1 MTTSV
6 HEVMEAFR
14 QERTNYDRGA
24 KFEELMVRYF
34 ELDPI
39 YSSTFDR
46 VMRWS
51 DWEGRNGQPDTGI
64 DLVARNRGDGSWTAI
79 QCKFY
84 EPHHYVSKA
93 DIDSFLAASGKE
105 GFSNRIVVSTTEHWG
120 GNAEET
126 IKKQTIPVQRIGL
139 SEIAAAPIDWHMA
152 WPVEDQLEVDLKPA
166 AKHQPRPHQQEAIEK
181 VTTGFA
187 EHERGKL
194 IMACGTGKTFT
205 SLKLAETMAV
215 AARKQARGG
224 AFRVLFLVPSISLMS
239 QTLREWTGQTALPM
253 ASYAVCSDT
262 KASRAAED
270 ISAVDVVIPVT
281 TDATKLAH
289 AIAGEVGEPEV
300 SVVFSTYQSL
310 PVIHDAQ
317 AQGAPGFDLIVC
329 DEAHRTTGATLAGV
343 DESNFVKIHDADY
356 ITGTKRL
363 YMTATPRI
371 FAEETKAKAT
381 ENAAVL
387 TSMDD
392 ETVYGPEFHRLGFG
406 DAVGRGL
413 LTDYKV
419 LVLTVDEEYIAGPLQ
434 QQLADE
440 NHELTLD
447 DATRI
452 VGCWNGLAKRTG
464 HNGAGGFGAG
474 EKPMQRAVAF
484 LRDIKTSKRLAGI
497 FEEVIDAYETA
508 GDNILRCSVEHVDG
522 TFNALERNRRLDWLK
537 APVPE
542 GECRIL
548 SNARCLSE
556 GVDVPALDAVMFL
569 NPRNSVVDVIQSVGR
584 VMRKAPDKD
593 YGYIILP
600 VAVPAGMAPGQAL
613 ADNQRFKVVWQVLQ
627 ALRAHDDRFNAM
639 VNKLDLNKSKA
650 PDNLLTVHVGPGE
663 GDDEYTDKTTTDREQ
678 EDALRRGVQ
687 GMLNL
692 ELEWRDAVYAKI
704 VDRVGTRTYW
714 EDWAKDVADIAGA
727 QQTRIRALVDNADA
741 EVAEQFAAFVK
752 GLRENLNDSIDADS
766 AISMLSQHL
775 ITKPV
780 FDALFEG
787 YDFAAHN
794 PVSIVMDTMATALE
808 GKGLDAETEKL
819 ASFYESVRMR
829 AAGVDNAEGKQRII
843 AELYEK
849 FFKLGFRKQADALGI
864 VYTPTEVVDFILR
877 AADDVSRA
885 EFGRGLTD
893 EGVHILDPFTGTGT
907 FITRLLQSGII
918 SEHDLARKYASELH
932 ANEIML
938 LAYYIAAVNIEATYH
953 GLAGGDYR
961 PFEGIV
967 LTDTF
972 QMSEDGD
979 TLDTDMFTANNERGV
994 AQLESP
1000 IKVIVGN
1007 PPYSAGQSSA
1017 NDNNQNL
1024 KYPSLDRAIEQSYV
1038 ARSLAT
1044 SSRTTY
1050 DPYIRA
1056 IRWATDR
1063 IGNSGIIAYV
1073 TNGGW
1078 IDANSSDGIRLT
1090 LAEEFSSLYVFNL
1103 RGNMRKSN
1111 WKEEGGQIFGS
1122 GSQATIAV
1130 LIAVKNPSKSDP
1142 CQLNYRNIGDCLTRE
1157 KKLEIIQDATLDNT
1171 DWQIIKPNATG
1182 DWIDQRDDGFTSFSA
1197 IGAKG
1202 VATGGNTVF
1211 DSYSLGLGTNR
1222 DAWVYSYSTEK
1233 LFDNVPRMIANY
1245 QSLHKPYREFASK
1258 HGIVKHN
1265 EKTVTSFL
1273 ANNAMAADPKFISW
1287 SRSLRTHLARGTNIH
1302 FHEDHFVES
1311 MYRPFSKQHVYY
1323 DQHLNHERSK
1333 LPSAFPTPHHR
1344 NIGIYLNGTHSSSPF
1359 ACLMLDTVPCLDL
1372 YGKGGQFFP
1381 RWTYEKTAHE
1391 EGQLALSESKPDV
1404 DELGYRRIDNITDE
1418 ILEDYRDSY
1427 SSPISKDDIFYYV
1440 YAVLH
1445 SPEYRSAYSINLT
1458 KMLPHIP
1465 KIADLEVFRTF
1476 SNLGRELA
1484 NLHLGYETVEPY
1496 PLTEVVRD
1504 DAPSD
1509 DYERY
1514 RVTKMKDGPGKDKS
1528 KLLYNRWITLERIPV
1543 EAHEY
1548 ILGPRSALDWLVDR
1562 YQVKLNK
1569 ASGITNDPN
1578 DWAIE
1583 HKDPSYILDLIK
1595 RVTTVSVCTVDLVSK
1610 LPTLDTVTP

>member
-1 MTTSV
+1 
-6 HEVMEAFR
+6 MEAFR

-39 YSSTFDR
+39 YSTTFDR

-64 DLVARNRGDGSWTAI
+64 DLVARHRGDGSWTAI

-84 EPHHYVSKA
+84 EPHHHIAKA
-93 DIDSFLAASGKE
+93 DIDSFLAASGKN
-105 GFSNRIVVSTTEHWG
+105 GFSNRIIVSTTDHWG
-120 GNAEET
+120 RNAEET
-126 IKKQTIPVQRIGL
+126 LKDQSIPVQRIGL
-139 SEIAAAPIDWHMA
+139 SEIAAAPIDWHVA
-152 WPVEDQLEVDLKPA
+152 WPTEDVLEVELAPA
-166 AKHQPRPHQQEAIEK
+166 TKHQPRPHQQEAIEK
-181 VTTGFA
+181 VTAGFSTQD
-187 EHERGKL
+187 RGKL
-194 IMACGTGKTFT
+194 VMACGTGKTFT
-205 SLKLAETMAV
+205 SLKLVETMAG
-215 AARKQARGG
+215 ATRQQGRAG

-239 QTLREWTGQTALPM
+239 QTLREWTGQTAMPM

-262 KASRAAED
+262 KASKAAED
-270 ISAVDVVIPVT
+270 ISTVDVVIPVT

-289 AIAGEVGEPEV
+289 AIASEVGEPEV

-317 AQGAPGFDLIVC
+317 QQGAPGFDLIVC

-343 DESNFVKIHDADY
+343 DESNFVKIHDGSY

-484 LRDIKTSKRLAGI
+484 LRDIKTSKRLAGT
-497 FEEVIDAYETA
+497 FEEVIDAYEAA

-522 TFNALERNRRLDWLK
+522 TYNALERNHRLDWLK
-537 APVPE
+537 APIPE

-600 VAVPAGMAPGQAL
+600 VAVPAGMAPEEAL
-613 ADNQRFKVVWQVLQ
+613 ADNKRFKVVWQVLQ

-650 PDNLLTVHVGPGE
+650 TDKLMIGHVGAGDGE
-663 GDDEYTDKTTTDREQ
+663 DEYTDKTTTDQEQ

-692 ELEWRDAVYAKI
+692 EMEWRDAVYAKI
-704 VDRVGTRTYW
+704 VDKVGTRTYW

-727 QQTRIRALVDNADA
+727 QQTRIRALVDQADD
-741 EVAEQFAAFVK
+741 EVAGQFTAFVK
-752 GLRENLNDSIDADS
+752 GLRENLNDSIGAES

-819 ASFYESVRMR
+819 VGFYESVRMR

-864 VYTPTEVVDFILR
+864 VYTPTEVVDFIIR

-953 GLAGGDYR
+953 GIAGGDYR

-972 QMSEDGD
+972 QMSEHDD
-979 TLDTDMFTANNERGV
+979 TLDTEMFTANNDR
-994 AQLESP
+994 AATQLEAP
-1000 IKVIVGN
+1000 IKIIVGN
-1007 PPYSAGQSSA
+1007 PPYSVGQTSA
-1017 NDNNQNL
+1017 NDNN
-1024 KYPSLDRAIEQSYV
+1024 E
-1038 ARSLAT
+1038 
-1044 SSRTTY
+1044 
-1050 DPYIRA
+1050 
-1056 IRWATDR
+1056 
-1063 IGNSGIIAYV
+1063 
-1073 TNGGW
+1073 
-1078 IDANSSDGIRLT
+1078 
-1090 LAEEFSSLYVFNL
+1090 
-1103 RGNMRKSN
+1103 
-1111 WKEEGGQIFGS
+1111 
-1122 GSQATIAV
+1122 
-1130 LIAVKNPSKSDP
+1130 
-1142 CQLNYRNIGDCLTRE
+1142 
-1157 KKLEIIQDATLDNT
+1157 
-1171 DWQIIKPNATG
+1171 
-1182 DWIDQRDDGFTSFSA
+1182 
-1197 IGAKG
+1197 
-1202 VATGGNTVF
+1202 
-1211 DSYSLGLGTNR
+1211 
-1222 DAWVYSYSTEK
+1222 
-1233 LFDNVPRMIANY
+1233 
-1245 QSLHKPYREFASK
+1245 
-1258 HGIVKHN
+1258 
-1265 EKTVTSFL
+1265 
-1273 ANNAMAADPKFISW
+1273 
-1287 SRSLRTHLARGTNIH
+1287 
-1302 FHEDHFVES
+1302 
-1311 MYRPFSKQHVYY
+1311 
-1323 DQHLNHERSK
+1323 
-1333 LPSAFPTPHHR
+1333 
-1344 NIGIYLNGTHSSSPF
+1344 
-1359 ACLMLDTVPCLDL
+1359 
-1372 YGKGGQFFP
+1372 
-1381 RWTYEKTAHE
+1381 
-1391 EGQLALSESKPDV
+1391 
-1404 DELGYRRIDNITDE
+1404 
-1418 ILEDYRDSY
+1418 
-1427 SSPISKDDIFYYV
+1427 
-1440 YAVLH
+1440 
-1445 SPEYRSAYSINLT
+1445 
-1458 KMLPHIP
+1458 
-1465 KIADLEVFRTF
+1465 
-1476 SNLGRELA
+1476 
-1484 NLHLGYETVEPY
+1484 
-1496 PLTEVVRD
+1496 
-1504 DAPSD
+1504 AP
-1509 DYERY
+1509 
-1514 RVTKMKDGPGKDKS
+1514 
-1528 KLLYNRWITLERIPV
+1528 
-1543 EAHEY
+1543 
-1548 ILGPRSALDWLVDR
+1548 
-1562 YQVKLNK
+1562 
-1569 ASGITNDPN
+1569 
-1578 DWAIE
+1578 
-1583 HKDPSYILDLIK
+1583 
-1595 RVTTVSVCTVDLVSK
+1595 
-1610 LPTLDTVTP
+1610 

>member
-64 DLVARNRGDGSWTAI
+64 DLVARHRGDGSWTAI

-105 GFSNRIVVSTTEHWG
+105 GFSNRIIISTTEHWG

-126 IKKQTIPVQRIGL
+126 IKKQAIPVQRIGL
-139 SEIAAAPIDWHMA
+139 SEIAAAPIDWHVA
-152 WPVEDQLEVDLKPA
+152 WPAEDQLEVDLKPA

-181 VTTGFA
+181 VTAGFTA
-187 EHERGKL
+187 HDRGKL

-205 SLKLAETMAV
+205 SLKLVETMAA
-215 AARKQARGG
+215 AAREQGRAG

-239 QTLREWTGQTALPM
+239 QTLREWTGQTAMPM

-270 ISAVDVVIPVT
+270 ISTVDVVIPVT
-281 TDATKLAH
+281 TDATRLAH

-356 ITGTKRL
+356 ITGAKRL

-371 FAEETKAKAT
+371 FAEETKAKAN

-484 LRDIKTSKRLAGI
+484 LRDIKTSKRLAGA
-497 FEEVIDAYETA
+497 FEEVIDAYESA

-522 TFNALERNRRLDWLK
+522 TYNALERNHRLDWLK

-584 VMRKAPDKD
+584 VMRKAPEKD

-600 VAVPAGMAPGQAL
+600 VAVPAGMAPEQAL

-639 VNKLDLNKSKA
+639 VNKLDLNKSQATDK
-650 PDNLLTVHVGPGE
+650 LMIGHVGAGD
-663 GDDEYTDKTTTDREQ
+663 GDDEYTDKTSTEREQ

-704 VDRVGTRTYW
+704 VDKVGTRTYW

-727 QQTRIRALVDNADA
+727 QQTRIRALVDQADD

-752 GLRENLNDSIDADS
+752 GLRENLNDSIDAES

-819 ASFYESVRMR
+819 TGFYESVRMR
-829 AAGVDNAEGKQRII
+829 AAGVDSAEGKQRII

-961 PFEGIV
+961 PFNGIV

-972 QMSEDGD
+972 QMSEHGD
-979 TLDTDMFTANNERGV
+979 TLDMAMFTANNDRAV
-994 AQLESP
+994 TQLEAP
-1000 IKVIVGN
+1000 IKVIIGN
-1007 PPYSAGQSSA
+1007 PPYSVGQSSA
-1017 NDNNQNL
+1017 NDNNANL
-1024 KYPSLDRAIEQSYV
+1024 AYPTLDAAIARTYVTRSTATNKNSL
-1038 ARSLAT
+1038 
-1044 SSRTTY
+1044 Y
-1050 DPYIRA
+1050 DSYIRA

-1063 IGNSGIIAYV
+1063 IGNSGVIAYV

-1078 IDANSSDGIRLT
+1078 IDGNTADGLRLT
-1090 LAEEFSSLYVFNL
+1090 LAEEFSTLYVFNL
-1103 RGNMRKSN
+1103 RGNQRTSGEQSRK
-1111 WKEEGGQIFGS
+1111 EGGKIFGS
-1122 GSQATIAV
+1122 GSRNTVAI
-1130 LIAVKNPSKSDP
+1130 LIAVKKPASPGP
-1142 CQLNYRNIGDCLTRE
+1142 CRVHYHDIGDYLTRE
-1157 KKLEIIQDATLDNT
+1157 EKLDIVNCATLDNVA
-1171 DWQIIKPNATG
+1171 WKLIEPNAAG
-1182 DWIDQRDDGFTSFSA
+1182 DWLSQRNHEFTTYPA
-1197 IGAKG
+1197 IGEKKVTADTIAIFQTYSRG
-1202 VATGGNTVF
+1202 LATA
-1211 DSYSLGLGTNR
+1211 R
-1222 DAWVYSYSTEK
+1222 DAWCYNYSKAAVET
-1233 LFDNVPRMIANY
+1233 NMRRMIDNY
-1245 QSLHKPYREFASK
+1245 NRQVNLVAT
-1258 HGIVKHN
+1258 N
-1265 EKTVTSFL
+1265 TTT
-1273 ANNAMAADPKFISW
+1273 ADQVDSDFSRISW
-1287 SRSLRTHLARGTNIH
+1287 NRGLRKDLARGKYHKFNSERLYTGA
-1302 FHEDHFVES
+1302 
-1311 MYRPFSKQHVYY
+1311 YRPFTRQHVYF
-1323 DQHLNHERSK
+1323 DRSMNDMVYQ
-1333 LPSAFPTPHHR
+1333 LDTLFPTSHHR
-1344 NIGIYLNGTHSSSPF
+1344 NLGILLTGPASHFEFTPF
-1359 ACLMLDTVPCLDL
+1359 IVDALPNLHTLDTA
-1372 YGKGGQFFP
+1372 QFFA
-1381 RWTYEKTAHE
+1381 RWTYEKVTTK
-1391 EGQLALSESKPDV
+1391 EGQLDLEAIADAV
-1404 DELGYRRIDNITDE
+1404 DEHGYRRVDNITDRA
-1418 ILEDYRDSY
+1418 LADYRSSY
-1427 SSPISKDDIFYYV
+1427 GEAVTKDDVFYYV
-1440 YAVLH
+1440 YGLLH
-1445 SPEYRSAYSINLT
+1445 SPDYRSTYASDLT
-1458 KMLPHIP
+1458 KMLPRIP
-1465 KIADLEVFRTF
+1465 KVASASDFKTFADA
-1476 SNLGRELA
+1476 GRQLA
-1484 NLHLGYETVEPY
+1484 ELHLGYETAEPY
-1496 PLTEVVRD
+1496 PLTEVVKD
-1504 DAPSD
+1504 GAPTD
-1509 DYERY
+1509 PAQLY
-1514 RVTKMKDGPGKDKS
+1514 RVSKPKYGTGKDKT
-1528 KLLYNRWITLERIPV
+1528 KIIYNAWITLERIPAA
-1543 EAHEY
+1543 AHAY
-1548 ILGPRSALDWLVDR
+1548 MLGPRSGLDWLIDR
-1562 YQVKLNK
+1562 YQVKVDKN
-1569 ASGITNDPN
+1569 SGIVNDPN
-1578 DWAIE
+1578 DWAAE
-1583 HKDPSYILDLIK
+1583 HATARYILDLIK
-1595 RVTTVSVCTVDLVSK
+1595 RVTTVSVRTNEVIGT
-1610 LPTLDTVTP
+1610 LPPLQINK

>member
-1 MTTSV
+1 VTPVTTSV
-6 HEVMEAFR
+6 HEVMAAFR

-64 DLVARNRGDGSWTAI
+64 DLVARHRGDGSWTAI

-105 GFSNRIVVSTTEHWG
+105 GFSNRIIVSTTEHWG

-139 SEIAAAPIDWHMA
+139 SEIAAAPIDWHVA
-152 WPVEDQLEVDLKPA
+152 WPAEDQLEVDLKPA

-181 VTTGFA
+181 VTAGFTA
-187 EHERGKL
+187 HDRGKL

-205 SLKLAETMAV
+205 SLKLVETMA
-215 AARKQARGG
+215 ATARQQGRTG

-262 KASRAAED
+262 KASKAAED
-270 ISAVDVVIPVT
+270 ISTVDVVIPVT

-289 AIAGEVGEPEV
+289 AITGEVGEPEV
-300 SVVFSTYQSL
+300 LVVFSTYQSL
-310 PVIHDAQ
+310 PVIHAAQ

-343 DESNFVKIHDADY
+343 DESTFVKIHDGSY
-356 ITGTKRL
+356 ITGSKRL

-371 FAEETKAKAT
+371 FAEETKVKAN

-484 LRDIKTSKRLAGI
+484 LRDIKTSKRLAGT
-497 FEEVIDAYETA
+497 FEDVIDAYESA

-522 TFNALERNRRLDWLK
+522 TYNALERNHRLDWLK

-542 GECRIL
+542 EECRIL

-600 VAVPAGMAPGQAL
+600 VAVPAGMAPEQAL

-639 VNKLDLNKSKA
+639 VNKLDLNKSQATDK
-650 PDNLLTVHVGPGE
+650 LMIGHVGAGDGE
-663 GDDEYTDKTTTDREQ
+663 DEYTDSNSTEREQ

-704 VDRVGTRTYW
+704 VDKVGTRTYW
-714 EDWAKDVADIAGA
+714 EDWAKDVADIAAA
-727 QQTRIRALVDNADA
+727 QQTRIRALVDQADDA
-741 EVAEQFAAFVK
+741 VIEQFATFVK
-752 GLRENLNDSIDADS
+752 GLQENLNDSIDAES

-808 GKGLDAETEKL
+808 GKGLDAETERL
-819 ASFYESVRMR
+819 AGFYESVRMR
-829 AAGVDNAEGKQRII
+829 ATGVDNAEGKQRII

-877 AADDVSRA
+877 AADDVSRT

-918 SEHDLARKYASELH
+918 TEHDLARKYASELH

-953 GLAGGDYR
+953 GIAGGDYR

-972 QMSEDGD
+972 QMSEHGD
-979 TLDTDMFTANNERGV
+979 TLDTEMFTANNDRGA
-994 AQLESP
+994 AQLEAP

-1007 PPYSAGQSSA
+1007 PPYSVGQSSA
-1017 NDNNQNL
+1017 NDNNTNL
-1024 KYPSLDRAIEQSYV
+1024 AYPTLDKGIERTYA
-1038 ARSLAT
+1038 ARSSAGLK
-1044 SSRTTY
+1044 RNLY
-1050 DPYIRA
+1050 DSYIRA

-1063 IGNSGIIAYV
+1063 IGDSGVIAYV

-1078 IDANSSDGIRLT
+1078 IDANTADGLRLT
-1090 LAEEFSSLYVFNL
+1090 LAEEFSSLYVLNL
-1103 RGNMRKSN
+1103 RGNARTSGEQRRKEKDN
-1111 WKEEGGQIFGS
+1111 IFGQ
-1122 GSQATIAV
+1122 GARTTIAILV
-1130 LIAVKNPSKSDP
+1130 AVKNPAHTQP
-1142 CQLNYRNIGDCLTRE
+1142 CVIHYRDVGDYLTRDQ
-1157 KKLEIIQDATLDNT
+1157 KID
-1171 DWQIIKPNATG
+1171 IIKESTLNTINWELIEPNEAG
-1182 DWIDQRDDGFTSFSA
+1182 DWTSQRNTKFTAYTPLGDKKSRT
-1197 IGAKG
+1197 GA
-1202 VATGGNTVF
+1202 TTVF
-1211 DSYSLGLGTNR
+1211 KTHSLGLSTSR
-1222 DAWVYSYSTEK
+1222 DAWCYNYSRTAVET
-1233 LFDNVPRMIANY
+1233 NMRRMIDVYNAQVEKVQTGNI
-1245 QSLHKPYREFASK
+1245 SLNAAEEDPQLINWSAGLRADLRRRRKLEF
-1258 HGIVKHN
+1258 
-1265 EKTVTSFL
+1265 
-1273 ANNAMAADPKFISW
+1273 DPQ
-1287 SRSLRTHLARGTNIH
+1287 NV
-1302 FHEDHFVES
+1302 VEGA
-1311 MYRPFSKQHVYY
+1311 YRPFSRQAVYF
-1323 DQHLNHERSK
+1323 DVGLNERVSQLK
-1333 LPSAFPTPHHR
+1333 DMYPTSNHQNWGILLTGPSSHFEFTPFMVDALPNLHT
-1344 NIGIYLNGTHSSSPF
+1344 
-1359 ACLMLDTVPCLDL
+1359 LDTC
-1372 YGKGGQFFP
+1372 QFFP
-1381 RWTYEKTAHE
+1381 RWTYEKAE
-1391 EGQLALSESKPDV
+1391 IPYGQLDLDGSTEDI
-1404 DELGYRRIDNITDE
+1404 DQYGYRRVDNVTDE
-1418 ILEDYRDSY
+1418 ILTDYRCSY
-1427 SSPISKDDIFYYV
+1427 GEDVTKDDVFYYV
-1440 YAVLH
+1440 YGVLH
-1445 SPEYRSAYSINLT
+1445 SPDYRSMYAADLT
-1458 KMLPHIP
+1458 KMLPRIP
-1465 KIADLEVFRTF
+1465 KVTSTADFQVFVGV
-1476 SNLGRELA
+1476 GRQLA
-1484 NLHLGYETVEPY
+1484 SLHLGYETVEPY
-1496 PLTEVVRD
+1496 PLTEVVKEG
-1504 DAPSD
+1504 APMNAAAL
-1509 DYERY
+1509 Y
-1514 RVTKMKDGPGKDKS
+1514 RVNKMKYGPGKDKT
-1528 KLLYNRWITLERIPV
+1528 KLIYNSWITLERIPA
-1543 EAHEY
+1543 EAQDY
-1548 ILGPRSALDWLVDR
+1548 LLGPRSGIDWLVDR
-1562 YQVKLNK
+1562 YQVKVDK
-1569 ASGITNDPN
+1569 KSGITNDPN
-1578 DWAIE
+1578 DWAVE
-1583 HKDPSYILDLIK
+1583 HGRPRYILDLIK
-1595 RVTTVSVCTVDLVSK
+1595 RVTTVSVRTVELVFQ
-1610 LPTLDTVTP
+1610 LPRLTTKNL

>member
-64 DLVARNRGDGSWTAI
+64 DLVARHRGDGSWTAI

-105 GFSNRIVVSTTEHWG
+105 GFSNRIIVSTTEHWG

-126 IKKQTIPVQRIGL
+126 IKAQAIPVQRIGL
-139 SEIAAAPIDWHMA
+139 SEIAAAPIDWHVA
-152 WPVEDQLEVDLKPA
+152 WPAEDQLEVDLKPA

-181 VTTGFA
+181 VIAGFST
-187 EHERGKL
+187 HDRGKL

-205 SLKLAETMAV
+205 SLKLVETMAG
-215 AARKQARGG
+215 AAREQGRVG

-239 QTLREWTGQTALPM
+239 QTLREWTGQTAVPM

-270 ISAVDVVIPVT
+270 ISTVDVVIPVT

-289 AIAGEVGEPEV
+289 AITGEVGEPEV

-310 PVIHDAQ
+310 PVIHQAQ
-317 AQGAPGFDLIVC
+317 AQGTPGFDLIVC

-356 ITGTKRL
+356 ITGAKRL

-392 ETVYGPEFHRLGFG
+392 ETIYGPEFHRLGFG

-484 LRDIKTSKRLAGI
+484 LRDIKTSKRLAGT
-497 FEEVIDAYETA
+497 FEEVIDAYEAA

-522 TFNALERNRRLDWLK
+522 TYNALERNHRLDWLK

-600 VAVPAGMAPGQAL
+600 VAVPAGMAPEEAL

-639 VNKLDLNKSKA
+639 VNKLNLNKSQVTDK
-650 PDNLLTVHVGPGE
+650 LMIGHVGAGD
-663 GDDEYTDKTTTDREQ
+663 GDDEYTDKTTTDQEQ

-704 VDRVGTRTYW
+704 VDKVGTRTYW
-714 EDWAKDVADIAGA
+714 EDWAKDVADIAAA
-727 QQTRIRALVDNADA
+727 QQTRIRALVDNADQ
-741 EVAEQFAAFVK
+741 EVSEQFAAFVK

-808 GKGLDAETEKL
+808 GRGLDAETEKL
-819 ASFYESVRMR
+819 AGFYESVRMR

-953 GLAGGDYR
+953 GIAGGDYQ

-972 QMSEDGD
+972 QMSEHGD
-979 TLDTDMFTANNERGV
+979 TLDTEMFTANNDRGV
-994 AQLESP
+994 AQLEAP

-1007 PPYSAGQSSA
+1007 PPYSVGQTSA
-1017 NDNNQNL
+1017 NDNNANL
-1024 KYPSLDRAIEQSYV
+1024 SYPMLDASIERTYAARTKAI
-1038 ARSLAT
+1038 
-1044 SSRTTY
+1044 SSRTLY
-1050 DPYIRA
+1050 DSYIRA

-1063 IGNSGIIAYV
+1063 IGESGVIAYV

-1078 IDANSSDGIRLT
+1078 IDANSSDGLRLS
-1090 LAEEFSSLYVFNL
+1090 LAEEFSSIYVFNL
-1103 RGNMRKSN
+1103 RGNQRTSGEQSRK
-1111 WKEEGGQIFGS
+1111 EGGKIFGS
-1122 GSQATIAV
+1122 GSRNTVAI
-1130 LIAVKNPSKSDP
+1130 LIAIKNPAHTGP
-1142 CQLNYRNIGDCLTRE
+1142 VRIHYRDIGDYLTRE
-1157 KKLEIIQDATLDNT
+1157 KKLEIVNQTTLSNTEWQTIRPNDA
-1171 DWQIIKPNATG
+1171 G
-1182 DWIDQRDDGFTSFSA
+1182 DWISQRNTQFDTYTA
-1197 IGAKG
+1197 IGDKKALPG
-1202 VATGGNTVF
+1202 EITVF
-1211 DSYSLGLGTNR
+1211 KTYSLGLATGR
-1222 DAWVYSYSTEK
+1222 DSWCYNFSRAHVESNVKSMLESYNHQVALVKSGEVEITE
-1233 LFDNVPRMIANY
+1233 VE
-1245 QSLHKPYREFASK
+1245 S
-1258 HGIVKHN
+1258 
-1265 EKTVTSFL
+1265 
-1273 ANNAMAADPKFISW
+1273 DPTHISW
-1287 SRSLRTHLARGTNIH
+1287 NRNLRNDLEKGKYHQFNPKAIFTGA
-1302 FHEDHFVES
+1302 
-1311 MYRPFSKQHVYY
+1311 YRPFMKQYVYFDRAMNAMTY
-1323 DQHLNHERSK
+1323 QLHK
-1333 LPSAFPTPHHR
+1333 IFPTPEHT
-1344 NIGIYLNGTHSSSPF
+1344 NLGFYVVGAGSDKPFSLLAMSGVPDLAFWGSSS
-1359 ACLMLDTVPCLDL
+1359 
-1372 YGKGGQFFP
+1372 GQFFP
-1381 RWTYEKTAHE
+1381 RWTYEKLEAP
-1391 EGQLALSESKPDV
+1391 GNQLEFDINSQQV
-1404 DELGYRRIDNITDE
+1404 DENGYRKIDNITDE
-1418 ILEDYRDSY
+1418 ILEDYQGTY
-1427 SSPISKDDIFYYV
+1427 KTQVTKDEIFYYV
-1440 YAVLH
+1440 YGLLH
-1445 SPEYRSAYSINLT
+1445 SPDYRSTYAADLT
-1458 KMLPHIP
+1458 KMLPRIP
-1465 KIADLEVFRTF
+1465 KVAGLNDFQVFSTV
-1476 SNLGRELA
+1476 GRQLA
-1484 NLHLGYETVEPY
+1484 VLHLGYEKSAPF
-1496 PLTEVVRD
+1496 PLTEVVKEGAPK
-1504 DAPSD
+1504 DAA
-1509 DYERY
+1509 ELY
-1514 RVTKMKDGPGKDKS
+1514 RVSQMKYGPGRDKT
-1528 KLLYNRWITLERIPV
+1528 KLVYNSWLTLERIPA
-1543 EAHEY
+1543 EAHEHL
-1548 ILGPRSALDWLVDR
+1548 LGSRSGIDWLIDR
-1562 YQVKLNK
+1562 YQIKVDKK
-1569 ASGITNDPN
+1569 SGIANDPN
-1578 DWAIE
+1578 DWATENAQPRYIIE
-1583 HKDPSYILDLIK
+1583 LVK
-1595 RVTTVSVCTVDLVSK
+1595 RVTTVSVRTMELISQLPKLEVS
-1610 LPTLDTVTP
+1610 VS

>member
-6 HEVMEAFR
+6 HEVMAAFR

-64 DLVARNRGDGSWTAI
+64 DLVARHRGDGAWTAI

-105 GFSNRIVVSTTEHWG
+105 GFSNRIIVSTTEHWG

-126 IKKQTIPVQRIGL
+126 IKKQSIPVQRIGL
-139 SEIAAAPIDWHMA
+139 SEIAAAPIDWHVA
-152 WPVEDQLEVDLKPA
+152 WPAEDQLEVDLKPA

-181 VTTGFA
+181 VTAGFTA
-187 EHERGKL
+187 HDRGKL

-205 SLKLAETMAV
+205 SLKLVETMAT
-215 AARKQARGG
+215 AAREQGRTG

-270 ISAVDVVIPVT
+270 ISTVDVVIPVT

-289 AIAGEVGEPEV
+289 AITGEVGEPEV

-310 PVIHDAQ
+310 PVIHQAQ

-356 ITGTKRL
+356 ITGSKRL

-434 QQLADE
+434 QQLADK

-464 HNGAGGFGAG
+464 HNGAGGFGVG

-484 LRDIKTSKRLAGI
+484 LRDIKTSKRLAGT
-497 FEEVIDAYETA
+497 FEEVIDAYEAA

-522 TFNALERNRRLDWLK
+522 TYNALERNHRLDWLK

-600 VAVPAGMAPGQAL
+600 VAVPAGMAPEEAL

-639 VNKLDLNKSKA
+639 VNKLDLNKSQATDK
-650 PDNLLTVHVGPGE
+650 LMIGHVGAGD
-663 GDDEYTDKTTTDREQ
+663 GDDEYTDKTTTDQEQ

-704 VDRVGTRTYW
+704 VDKVGTRTYW

-727 QQTRIRALVDNADA
+727 QHTRIRALVDNADDA
-741 EVAEQFAAFVK
+741 VSEQFAAFVK
-752 GLRENLNDSIDADS
+752 GLRENLNDSINAES

-808 GKGLDAETEKL
+808 GKGLNAETEKL
-819 ASFYESVRMR
+819 TGFYESVRMR

-953 GLAGGDYR
+953 GIAGGDYR

-967 LTDTF
+967 LTDTL

-979 TLDTDMFTANNERGV
+979 TLDTEMFTANNDRAV
-994 AQLESP
+994 TQLEAP
-1000 IKVIVGN
+1000 IKIIVGN
-1007 PPYSAGQSSA
+1007 PPYSVGQTSA
-1017 NDNNQNL
+1017 NDNNANMG
-1024 KYPSLDRAIEQSYV
+1024 YPTLDVAIERTYA
-1038 ARSLAT
+1038 ARSTAT
-1044 SSRTTY
+1044 LKNSLY
-1050 DPYIRA
+1050 DSYIRA

-1063 IGNSGIIAYV
+1063 IGNSGVIAYV

-1078 IDANSSDGIRLT
+1078 IDGNTADGLRLT
-1090 LAEEFSSLYVFNL
+1090 LAEEFSSIYVFNL
-1103 RGNMRKSN
+1103 RGNARTAGEQRRKEKDN
-1111 WKEEGGQIFGS
+1111 VFGQG
-1122 GSQATIAV
+1122 ARTTAAV
-1130 LIAVKNPSKSDP
+1130 LVAVKNPAHTGP
-1142 CQLNYRNIGDCLTRE
+1142 CRIYYHDIGDYLTRE
-1157 KKLEIIQDATLDNT
+1157 DKLGIVGKSTLSNIGWEIVQ
-1171 DWQIIKPNATG
+1171 PNKAG
-1182 DWIDQRDDGFTSFSA
+1182 DWTNQRADEFMLYPA
-1197 IGAKG
+1197 IGDRNSRSRA
-1202 VATGGNTVF
+1202 F
-1211 DSYSLGLGTNR
+1211 PIFHSYSGGLKTNR
-1222 DAWVYSYSTEK
+1222 DAWCYNYSRSIVE
-1233 LFDNVPRMIANY
+1233 ANMSRTIDIY
-1245 QSLHKPYREFASK
+1245 NQQVDAVAAGS
-1258 HGIVKHN
+1258 I
-1265 EKTVTSFL
+1265 
-1273 ANNAMAADPKFISW
+1273 NADQIDRNPVHISW
-1287 SRSLRTHLARGTNIH
+1287 SAGLVADLQRGLHHKYNSGALVVGT
-1302 FHEDHFVES
+1302 
-1311 MYRPFSKQHVYY
+1311 YRPFSKHWLYF
-1323 DQHLNHERSK
+1323 DNGLNERRGL
-1333 LPSAFPTPHHR
+1333 LPAMFPTVHHR
-1344 NIGIYLNGTHSSSPF
+1344 NIGFYVVGAGSDKPFSVIATSSMPDLSLWGSSSGQYF
-1359 ACLMLDTVPCLDL
+1359 SRWIYEKVEARE
-1372 YGKGGQFFP
+1372 GQF
-1381 RWTYEKTAHE
+1381 E
-1391 EGQLALSESKPDV
+1391 LDNSVSNV
-1404 DELGYRRIDNITDE
+1404 DEYGYRRLDNITDE
-1418 ILEDYRDSY
+1418 ILTDYRGSY
-1427 SSPISKDDIFYYV
+1427 GGQVTKDDVFYYV
-1440 YAVLH
+1440 YGLLH
-1445 SPEYRSAYSINLT
+1445 SSDYRSKYAADLT
-1458 KMLPHIP
+1458 KMLPRIP
-1465 KIADLEVFRTF
+1465 KVTDIVDFHAFAEA
-1476 SNLGRELA
+1476 GRELA
-1484 NLHLGYETVEPY
+1484 NLHLEYETVEPY
-1496 PLTEVVRD
+1496 SLTEVVKDRAPT
-1504 DAPSD
+1504 DAF
-1509 DYERY
+1509 ELY
-1514 RVTKMKDGPGKDKS
+1514 RVVKMKYGPGKDKS
-1528 KLLYNRWITLERIPV
+1528 KLIYNPWITLERIPAQ
-1543 EAHEY
+1543 AHEY
-1548 ILGPRSALDWLVDR
+1548 MLGSRSGIDWLIDR
-1562 YQVKLNK
+1562 YQVKIDKK
-1569 ASGITNDPN
+1569 AGITNDPN
-1578 DWAIE
+1578 EWAAE
-1583 HKDPSYILDLIK
+1583 HAEPRYLLDLIK
-1595 RVTTVSVCTVDLVSK
+1595 RVTTVSVRTVELASQLPK
-1610 LPTLDTVTP
+1610 LKILRP

>member
-1 MTTSV
+1 MA
-6 HEVMEAFR
+6 AFR

-34 ELDPI
+34 ELDPM

-64 DLVARNRGDGSWTAI
+64 DLVARHRGDGAWTAI

-84 EPHHYVSKA
+84 EQHHYVSKA

-105 GFSNRIVVSTTEHWG
+105 GFSNRIIVSTTERWG

-139 SEIAAAPIDWHMA
+139 SEIAAAPIDWHVA
-152 WPVEDQLEVDLKPA
+152 WPAEDQLEVDLKPA
-166 AKHQPRPHQQEAIEK
+166 AKHQTRPHQQEAIEK
-181 VTTGFA
+181 VTAGFST
-187 EHERGKL
+187 HGRGKL

-205 SLKLAETMAV
+205 SLKLVETMAG
-215 AARKQARGG
+215 ATREQGRTG

-239 QTLREWTGQTALPM
+239 QTLREWTGQAALPM

-270 ISAVDVVIPVT
+270 ISTVDVVIPVT
-281 TDATKLAH
+281 TDATKLSH
-289 AIAGEVGEPEV
+289 AIASEVGEPKV

-371 FAEETKAKAT
+371 FAEETKAKAN

-452 VGCWNGLAKRTG
+452 VGCWNGLAKHTG

-484 LRDIKTSKRLAGI
+484 LRDIKTSKRLART
-497 FEEVIDAYETA
+497 FEEVIDAYESA

-522 TFNALERNRRLDWLK
+522 TYNALERNHRLDWLK
-537 APVPE
+537 APVPD

-600 VAVPAGMAPGQAL
+600 VAVPAGVAPEEAL

-639 VNKLDLNKSKA
+639 VNKLDLNKTKA
-650 PDNLLTVHVGPGE
+650 TDKLMIGHIGAGDGE
-663 GDDEYTDKTTTDREQ
+663 DEYTDKTTTNQEQ

-704 VDRVGTRTYW
+704 VDKVGTRTYW
-714 EDWAKDVADIAGA
+714 EDWAKDVAAIAAA
-727 QQTRIRALVDNADA
+727 QQARIHALVDNADEA
-741 EVAEQFAAFVK
+741 VVEQFATFVK
-752 GLRENLNDSIDADS
+752 GLRENLNDSIDAES

-794 PVSIVMDTMATALE
+794 PVSIVMDTMAAALE

-819 ASFYESVRMR
+819 AGFYESVRMR

-877 AADDVSRA
+877 AADDVSRT
-885 EFGRGLTD
+885 EFVRGLTD

-918 SEHDLARKYASELH
+918 NEHDLARKYASELH

-953 GLAGGDYR
+953 GIVGGEYE

-979 TLDTDMFTANNERGV
+979 TLDTEMFTANNDRGA
-994 AQLESP
+994 AQLEAP

-1007 PPYSAGQSSA
+1007 PPYSVGQSSA
-1017 NDNNQNL
+1017 NDDNANQV
-1024 KYPSLDRAIEQSYV
+1024 YPTLDAAIERTYAV
-1038 ARSLAT
+1038 RSTAGLK
-1044 SSRTTY
+1044 RNLY
-1050 DPYIRA
+1050 DSYIRA

-1063 IGNSGIIAYV
+1063 IGESGVIAYV

-1078 IDANSSDGIRLT
+1078 IDANTADGLRLT
-1090 LAEEFSSLYVFNL
+1090 LAEDFSSLYVFNL
-1103 RGNMRKSN
+1103 RGNQRSAGEQSRK
-1111 WKEEGGQIFGS
+1111 EGGKIFGS
-1122 GSQATIAV
+1122 GSRNTVAILV
-1130 LIAVKNPSKSDP
+1130 AVKNPAQTGP
-1142 CQLNYRNIGDCLTRE
+1142 CRIRYRDIGNYLTRE
-1157 KKLEIIQDATLDNT
+1157 QKLDTIARSSLETV
-1171 DWQIIKPNATG
+1171 DWDVIEPNEAG
-1182 DWIDQRDDGFTSFSA
+1182 DWTSQRNTAFAAYVPLGDKKATT
-1197 IGAKG
+1197 G
-1202 VATGGNTVF
+1202 VATVF
-1211 DSYSLGLGTNR
+1211 KTYSLGLSTSR
-1222 DAWVYSYSTEK
+1222 DAWCYNYSRTALIE
-1233 LFDNVPRMIANY
+1233 NMRRMIDVYNGQVDAVRNGIASLENVESDPRLINWSRGLRKDL
-1245 QSLHKPYREFASK
+1245 SLHKQ
-1258 HGIVKHN
+1258 HN
-1265 EKTVTSFL
+1265 FKTSAV
-1273 ANNAMAADPKFISW
+1273 
-1287 SRSLRTHLARGTNIH
+1287 RTA
-1302 FHEDHFVES
+1302 
-1311 MYRPFSKQHVYY
+1311 MYRPFCKQHVYF
-1323 DQHLNHERSK
+1323 DRGLNEMV
-1333 LPSAFPTPHHR
+1333 LLMPSMFPTSEHT
-1344 NIGIYLNGTHSSSPF
+1344 NMGFYVVGAGSAVPF
-1359 ACLMLDTVPCLDL
+1359 SVFMLEDMPNLHVT
-1372 YGKGGQFFP
+1372 GAGSGGQFFP
-1381 RWTYEKTAHE
+1381 RWTYEKSNLLD
-1391 EGQLALSESKPDV
+1391 GQLDLNADNHEI
-1404 DELGYRRIDNITDE
+1404 DEYGYRRVDNITDE
-1418 ILEDYRDSY
+1418 ILTEYRTSY
-1427 SSPISKDDIFYYV
+1427 GKGITKDDVFYYV
-1440 YAVLH
+1440 YGLLH
-1445 SPEYRSAYSINLT
+1445 SPDYRSMYAADLT
-1458 KMLPHIP
+1458 KMLPRIP
-1465 KIADLEVFRTF
+1465 KVASTEDFSVFAE
-1476 SNLGRELA
+1476 SGRQLA
-1484 NLHLGYETVEPY
+1484 SLHLGYEIVEPY
-1496 PLTEVVRD
+1496 PLTELVKD
-1504 DAPSD
+1504 GAPTDAAAL
-1509 DYERY
+1509 Y
-1514 RVTKMKDGPGKDKS
+1514 RVAKMKYGYGKDKT
-1528 KLLYNRWITLERIPV
+1528 KLVYNPWITLERLPA

-1548 ILGPRSALDWLVDR
+1548 MLGPRSGIDWLIDR
-1562 YQVKLNK
+1562 YQVKVDK
-1569 ASGITNDPN
+1569 KSGITNDPN
-1578 DWAIE
+1578 DWAAE
-1583 HKDPSYILDLIK
+1583 HGESRYILDLIK
-1595 RVTTVSVCTVDLVSK
+1595 RVTTVSVRTVKIISQ
-1610 LPTLDTVTP
+1610 LPPLKI

>member
-6 HEVMEAFR
+6 HEVMAAFR

-64 DLVARNRGDGSWTAI
+64 DLVARHRGDGSWTAI

-105 GFSNRIVVSTTEHWG
+105 GFSNRIIVSTTEHWG

-126 IKKQTIPVQRIGL
+126 IQKQTIPVQRIGL
-139 SEIAAAPIDWHMA
+139 SEIAAAPIDWHVA
-152 WPVEDQLEVDLKPA
+152 WPAEDQLEVDLKPA

-181 VTTGFA
+181 VTAGFTA
-187 EHERGKL
+187 HDRGKL

-205 SLKLAETMAV
+205 SLKLVETMAG
-215 AARKQARGG
+215 AAREQGRVG

-270 ISAVDVVIPVT
+270 ISTVDVVIPVT

-289 AIAGEVGEPEV
+289 AITGEVGEPEV

-343 DESNFVKIHDADY
+343 DESNFVKIHDGSY
-356 ITGTKRL
+356 ITGSKRL

-371 FAEETKAKAT
+371 FAEETKAKAS

-392 ETVYGPEFHRLGFG
+392 ESVYGPEFHRLGFG

-464 HNGAGGFGAG
+464 HNGDGGFGAG

-484 LRDIKTSKRLAGI
+484 LRDIKTSKRLAGT
-497 FEEVIDAYETA
+497 FEGVIDAYEAA

-522 TFNALERNRRLDWLK
+522 TYNALERNHRLDWLK

-584 VMRKAPDKD
+584 VMRKAEGKD

-600 VAVPAGMAPGQAL
+600 VAVPAGMAPEQAL

-639 VNKLDLNKSKA
+639 VNKLDLNKSQATDK
-650 PDNLLTVHVGPGE
+650 LMIGHVGAGD
-663 GDDEYTDKTTTDREQ
+663 GDDEYTDKTSTEREP

-704 VDRVGTRTYW
+704 VDKVGTRTYW
-714 EDWAKDVADIAGA
+714 EDWAKDVADIAAA
-727 QQTRIRALVDNADA
+727 QQTRIRALVDQADDA
-741 EVAEQFAAFVK
+741 VAEQFTAFVK
-752 GLRENLNDSIDADS
+752 GLKENLNDSIDAES

-808 GKGLDAETEKL
+808 GRGLEAETEKL
-819 ASFYESVRMR
+819 AGFYESVRMR

-918 SEHDLARKYASELH
+918 SKHDLARKYASELH

-953 GLAGGDYR
+953 GIVGGDYR

-972 QMSEDGD
+972 QMSEDDD
-979 TLDTDMFTANNERGV
+979 TLDTEMFTANNDRAV
-994 AQLESP
+994 TQLEAP
-1000 IKVIVGN
+1000 IKVIIGN
-1007 PPYSAGQSSA
+1007 PPYSVGQSSA
-1017 NDNNQNL
+1017 NDNNANL
-1024 KYPSLDRAIEQSYV
+1024 GYPTLDKAIERTYV
-1038 ARSLAT
+1038 ARSTAT
-1044 SSRTTY
+1044 LKNSLY
-1050 DPYIRA
+1050 DSYVRA

-1063 IGNSGIIAYV
+1063 IGDAGVIAYV
-1073 TNGGW
+1073 SNGGW
-1078 IDANSSDGIRLT
+1078 IEGNTADGLRFT
-1090 LAEEFSSLYVFNL
+1090 LAKEFSSLYVFNL
-1103 RGNMRKSN
+1103 RGNTRNSGEKARQ
-1111 WKEEGGQIFGS
+1111 EGGQIFGS
-1122 GSQATIAV
+1122 GSRATVAILVAVKKPNHTGSCRIHYCDIGDYLTREEKLKRVNQATLSNIKWQMIEPNESGDWTKQRNADFTTYPALGDKKIRNGETTVFRTHSGGLKTNRDTWCYSYSRAAV
-1130 LIAVKNPSKSDP
+1130 ETNMNRMIDAYNHQVDLVTTGVISTDEVDSDP
-1142 CQLNYRNIGDCLTRE
+1142 CR
-1157 KKLEIIQDATLDNT
+1157 
-1171 DWQIIKPNATG
+1171 
-1182 DWIDQRDDGFTSFSA
+1182 
-1197 IGAKG
+1197 
-1202 VATGGNTVF
+1202 
-1211 DSYSLGLGTNR
+1211 
-1222 DAWVYSYSTEK
+1222 
-1233 LFDNVPRMIANY
+1233 
-1245 QSLHKPYREFASK
+1245 
-1258 HGIVKHN
+1258 
-1265 EKTVTSFL
+1265 
-1273 ANNAMAADPKFISW
+1273 ISW
-1287 SRSLRTHLARGTNIH
+1287 SSGLSVDFQRKRRHQFNLAAIVSGA
-1302 FHEDHFVES
+1302 
-1311 MYRPFSKQHVYY
+1311 YRPFSKQWVYF
-1323 DQHLNHERSK
+1323 DEGLNERRGT
-1333 LPSAFPTPHHR
+1333 LPAMFPTPHHA
-1344 NIGIYLNGTHSSSPF
+1344 NLGILLTGPASHFEFTPF
-1359 ACLMLDTVPCLDL
+1359 MVDALPNLHTLDTA
-1372 YGKGGQFFP
+1372 QFFP
-1381 RWTYEKTAHE
+1381 RWTYEQTEAPAD
-1391 EGQLALSESKPDV
+1391 QLNLGDPGHDM
-1404 DELGYRRIDNITDE
+1404 DEYGYRRVDNITDE
-1418 ILEDYRDSY
+1418 ILADYCRAY
-1427 SSPISKDDIFYYV
+1427 GPEVTKDDVFYYV
-1440 YAVLH
+1440 YGLLH
-1445 SPEYRSAYSINLT
+1445 SPDYRTKYAADLT
-1458 KMLPHIP
+1458 KMLPRIP
-1465 KIADLEVFRTF
+1465 QVASCDDFQAFTNAGRQLADL
-1476 SNLGRELA
+1476 
-1484 NLHLGYETVEPY
+1484 HLNYEIVEPY
-1496 PLTEVVRD
+1496 PLTEAVKEN
-1504 DAPSD
+1504 APMGAVD
-1509 DYERY
+1509 LY
-1514 RVTKMKDGPGKDKS
+1514 RVTKMKYGSGKDKS
-1528 KLLYNRWITLERIPV
+1528 KLVYNPWITLERLPV

-1548 ILGPRSALDWLVDR
+1548 MLGPRSGIDWLIDR
-1562 YQVKLNK
+1562 YQVKVDK
-1569 ASGITNDPN
+1569 KSGITNDPN
-1578 DWAIE
+1578 DWAAE
-1583 HKDPSYILDLIK
+1583 HGEPRYILDLIK
-1595 RVTTVSVCTVDLVSK
+1595 RVTTVSVCTVKIISQ
-1610 LPTLDTVTP
+1610 LPPLEINTP

>member
-64 DLVARNRGDGSWTAI
+64 DLVARHRGDGSWTAI

-105 GFSNRIVVSTTEHWG
+105 GFSNRIIVSTTEHWG

-139 SEIAAAPIDWHMA
+139 SEIAAAPIDWHVA
-152 WPVEDQLEVDLKPA
+152 WPAEDQLEVDLKPA

-181 VTTGFA
+181 VTAGFTTQD
-187 EHERGKL
+187 RGKL

-205 SLKLAETMAV
+205 SLKLVETMA
-215 AARKQARGG
+215 AATREQGRTG

-270 ISAVDVVIPVT
+270 ISTVDVVIPVT

-289 AIAGEVGEPEV
+289 AITGEVGEPEV

-356 ITGTKRL
+356 ITGAKRL

-484 LRDIKTSKRLAGI
+484 LRDIKTSKRLAGT
-497 FEEVIDAYETA
+497 FEEVIDAYEAA

-522 TFNALERNRRLDWLK
+522 TYNALERNHRLDWLK
-537 APVPE
+537 APVPD

-584 VMRKAPDKD
+584 VMRKAPEKD

-600 VAVPAGMAPGQAL
+600 VAVPAGMAPEQAL

-639 VNKLDLNKSKA
+639 VNKLDLNKSQATDK
-650 PDNLLTVHVGPGE
+650 LMIGHVGAGG
-663 GDDEYTDKTTTDREQ
+663 GDDEYTDKTSTEREQ

-704 VDRVGTRTYW
+704 VDKVGTRTYW
-714 EDWAKDVADIAGA
+714 EDWAKDVADIAAA
-727 QQTRIRALVDNADA
+727 QQTRIRALVDQADDA
-741 EVAEQFAAFVK
+741 VAEQFAAFVK
-752 GLRENLNDSIDADS
+752 GLRENLNDSIDAES

-794 PVSIVMDTMATALE
+794 PVSIVMDTMANALE
-808 GKGLDAETEKL
+808 GRGLDAEMEKL
-819 ASFYESVRMR
+819 AGFYESVRMR
-829 AAGVDNAEGKQRII
+829 AAGIENAEGKQRII

-918 SEHDLARKYASELH
+918 NQHDLARKYAGELH

-953 GLAGGDYR
+953 GMAGGNYQ

-972 QMSEDGD
+972 QMSENND
-979 TLDTDMFTANNERGV
+979 TLDTEMFTANNDRAA
-994 AQLESP
+994 AQLEAP

-1007 PPYSAGQSSA
+1007 PPYSVGQSSA
-1017 NDNNQNL
+1017 NDNNANMG
-1024 KYPSLDRAIEQSYV
+1024 YPTLDEAIERTYA
-1038 ARSLAT
+1038 ARSTAT
-1044 SSRTTY
+1044 LKNSLY
-1050 DPYIRA
+1050 DSYIRA

-1063 IGNSGIIAYV
+1063 IGNSGVIAYV

-1078 IDANSSDGIRLT
+1078 IDGNTADGLRLT
-1090 LAEEFSSLYVFNL
+1090 LAEEFSSLYIFNL
-1103 RGNMRKSN
+1103 RGNQRTAGEQSRK
-1111 WKEEGGQIFGS
+1111 EGGKVFGS
-1122 GSQATIAV
+1122 GSRNTVAILV
-1130 LIAVKNPSKSDP
+1130 AVKNPAHIGT
-1142 CQLNYRNIGDCLTRE
+1142 CAIHYRDIGDYLTRE
-1157 KKLEIIQDATLDNT
+1157 EKFDIVNHSTLNT
-1171 DWQIIKPNATG
+1171 IEWQVIEPNEAG
-1182 DWIDQRDDGFTSFSA
+1182 DWTNQRNSIFTSHTA
-1197 IGAKG
+1197 LGDRNPKK
-1202 VATGGNTVF
+1202 TGYPIF
-1211 DSYSLGLGTNR
+1211 RFYSGGLKTNR
-1222 DAWVYSYSTEK
+1222 DTWCYNYSHIAVESNMRSMIDVYNEQAN
-1233 LFDNVPRMIANY
+1233 LIANG
-1245 QSLHKPYREFASK
+1245 SITAKE
-1258 HGIVKHN
+1258 VDN
-1265 EKTVTSFL
+1265 
-1273 ANNAMAADPKFISW
+1273 DPSHISW
-1287 SRSLRTHLARGTNIH
+1287 SAGLSADLMRNRRFQFDATNVISGT
-1302 FHEDHFVES
+1302 
-1311 MYRPFSKQHVYY
+1311 YRPFSKQWVYFGEG
-1323 DQHLNHERSK
+1323 LNERRGL
-1333 LPSAFPTPHHR
+1333 LPTMFPTPYHQ
-1344 NIGIYLNGTHSSSPF
+1344 NCGFYVVGAGSAVPF
-1359 ACLMLDTVPCLDL
+1359 SVLMLDDVPNLHVT
-1372 YGKGGQFFP
+1372 GAGSGGQFFP
-1381 RWTYEKTAHE
+1381 RWTYEKAKGLY
-1391 EGQLALSESKPDV
+1391 GQLEFDSSLGDIDKH
-1404 DELGYRRIDNITDE
+1404 GYRRIDNITDE
-1418 ILEDYRDSY
+1418 ILGEYQNGYGSEVT
-1427 SSPISKDDIFYYV
+1427 KDDIFYYI
-1440 YAVLH
+1440 YGLLH
-1445 SPEYRSAYSINLT
+1445 SPDYRSAYASDLT
-1458 KMLPHIP
+1458 KMLPRIP
-1465 KIADLEVFRTF
+1465 KVTTAADFNAF
-1476 SNLGRELA
+1476 ALA
-1484 NLHLGYETVEPY
+1484 GKQLAELHLGYEAVEPY
-1496 PLTEVVRD
+1496 PLTEVVKGE
-1504 DAPSD
+1504 APT
-1509 DYERY
+1509 EAIELY
-1514 RVTKMKDGPGKDKS
+1514 RVRKMKYGPGNDKT
-1528 KLLYNRWITLERIPV
+1528 KLVYNPWITLERLPAG
-1543 EAHEY
+1543 AHDY
-1548 ILGPRSALDWLVDR
+1548 MLGARSGIDWLIDR
-1562 YQVKLNK
+1562 YQIKVDSK
-1569 ASGITNDPN
+1569 SGITNDPN
-1578 DWAIE
+1578 DWGIE
-1583 HKDPSYILDLIK
+1583 HGEPRYILELVK
-1595 RVTTVSVCTVDLVSK
+1595 RVTTVSVRTVEVIRRLPK
-1610 LPTLDTVTP
+1610 LEIAES

>member
-6 HEVMEAFR
+6 HEVMAAFR

-64 DLVARNRGDGSWTAI
+64 DLVARHRGDGAWTAI

-105 GFSNRIVVSTTEHWG
+105 GFSNRIIVSTTEHWG

-139 SEIAAAPIDWHMA
+139 SEIAAAPIDWHVA
-152 WPVEDQLEVDLKPA
+152 WPAEDQLEVDLKPA
-166 AKHQPRPHQQEAIEK
+166 AKHQPRAHQQEAIEK
-181 VTTGFA
+181 VTAGFST
-187 EHERGKL
+187 HDRGKL

-205 SLKLAETMAV
+205 SLKLVETMAG
-215 AARKQARGG
+215 ATREQGRAG

-270 ISAVDVVIPVT
+270 ISTVDVVIPVT

-289 AIAGEVGEPEV
+289 AITGEVGEPEV

-343 DESNFVKIHDADY
+343 DESNFVKVHDGDY
-356 ITGTKRL
+356 ITGAKRL

-440 NHELTLD
+440 NRELTLD

-464 HNGAGGFGAG
+464 HNGDGGFGAG

-484 LRDIKTSKRLAGI
+484 LRDIKTSKRLAGT
-497 FEEVIDAYETA
+497 FEEVIDAYESA

-522 TFNALERNRRLDWLK
+522 TYNALERNHRLDWLK
-537 APVPE
+537 APVPD

-584 VMRKAPDKD
+584 VMRKAKGKD

-600 VAVPAGMAPGQAL
+600 VAVPAGMAPEQAL

-639 VNKLDLNKSKA
+639 VNKLDLNKSKT

-663 GDDEYTDKTTTDREQ
+663 GDDEYTDKTNTGQEQ

-704 VDRVGTRTYW
+704 VDKVGTRTYW
-714 EDWAKDVADIAGA
+714 EDWAKDVAVIAGA
-727 QQTRIRALVDNADA
+727 QQTRIRALVDQADD

-752 GLRENLNDSIDADS
+752 GLRENLNDSIDAES

-819 ASFYESVRMR
+819 EGFYESVRMR

-953 GLAGGDYR
+953 GIAGGDYR

-972 QMSEDGD
+972 QMSEHGD
-979 TLDTDMFTANNERGV
+979 TLDTEMFTANNDRGA
-994 AQLESP
+994 AQLEAP

-1007 PPYSAGQSSA
+1007 PPYSVGQSSA
-1017 NDNNQNL
+1017 NDNNANMG
-1024 KYPSLDRAIEQSYV
+1024 YPTLDAAIEGTYA
-1038 ARSLAT
+1038 ARSTAT
-1044 SSRTTY
+1044 NKNSLY
-1050 DPYIRA
+1050 DSYIRA

-1063 IGNSGIIAYV
+1063 IGNSGVIAYV

-1078 IDANSSDGIRLT
+1078 VDGNTADGLRLT
-1090 LAEEFSSLYVFNL
+1090 LAEEFSVLYVFNL
-1103 RGNMRKSN
+1103 RGNQRTSGEQSRK
-1111 WKEEGGQIFGS
+1111 EGGKIFGT
-1122 GSQATIAV
+1122 GSRNTVAI
-1130 LIAVKNPSKSDP
+1130 LIAVKSPAHSGP
-1142 CQLNYRNIGDCLTRE
+1142 CRIHYHDIGDYLIRE
-1157 KKLEIIQDATLDNT
+1157 QKLEIVNQATLQNI
-1171 DWQIIKPNATG
+1171 DWQTIEPNEAG
-1182 DWIDQRDDGFTSFSA
+1182 DWTSQRNADFMTYPA
-1197 IGAKG
+1197 IGDKKDKAG
-1202 VATGGNTVF
+1202 QTTVF
-1211 DSYSLGLGTNR
+1211 NIYSAGLKTGR
-1222 DAWVYSYSTEK
+1222 DAWCYNHSRTAVKANMT
-1233 LFDNVPRMIANY
+1233 RMIEAYNDQVKLVSNGSITPDEVDNDPTRINWSAGLTAN
-1245 QSLHKPYREFASK
+1245 LHR
-1258 HGIVKHN
+1258 
-1265 EKTVTSFL
+1265 
-1273 ANNAMAADPKFISW
+1273 
-1287 SRSLRTHLARGTNIH
+1287 RRTLVFDAHKSQVG
-1302 FHEDHFVES
+1302 
-1311 MYRPFSKQHVYY
+1311 MYRPFDKRWAYF
-1323 DQHLNHERSK
+1323 DRDFNERTYQ
-1333 LPSAFPTPHHR
+1333 LRAAFPTPQHQ
-1344 NIGIYLNGTHSSSPF
+1344 NYGFYLNGVHASTQF
-1359 ACLMLDTVPCLDL
+1359 ACLMVDSLPCLDL
-1372 YGKGGQFFP
+1372 YGKAGQFFP
-1381 RWTYEKTAHE
+1381 RWTYEKSTSAD
-1391 EGQLALSESKPDV
+1391 GQLNLGSSEEETDQY
-1404 DELGYRRIDNITDE
+1404 GYQRIDNITDD
-1418 ILEDYRDSY
+1418 ILTDYRASY
-1427 SSPISKDDIFYYV
+1427 GEELSKDDVFYYV
-1440 YAVLH
+1440 YGLLH
-1445 SPEYRSAYSINLT
+1445 SPGYRAAYVADLT
-1458 KMLPHIP
+1458 KMLPRIP
-1465 KIADLEVFRTF
+1465 KVASIEEFCTF
-1476 SNLGRELA
+1476 STVGRKLTE
-1484 NLHLGYETVEPY
+1484 LHLGYEEVEPY
-1496 PLTEVVRD
+1496 PLSEVVKD
-1504 DAPSD
+1504 GAPTDAV
-1509 DYERY
+1509 ELY
-1514 RVTKMKDGPGKDKS
+1514 RVTKMKYGVDKKKT
-1528 KLLYNRWITLERIPV
+1528 KLIYNPWITLERIPT

-1548 ILGPRSALDWLVDR
+1548 MLGSRSALDWIIR
-1562 YQVKLNK
+1562 QYQVSTDKK
-1569 ASGITNDPN
+1569 SGIVNDPN
-1578 DWAIE
+1578 DWATE
-1583 HKDPSYILDLIK
+1583 HSEPRYILDHIK
-1595 RVTTVSVCTVDLVSK
+1595 RVTTVSVRTVELVAQ
-1610 LPTLDTVTP
+1610 LPKPDFLYC